1 MRTHLKENDI
11 DKIIYDWPN
20 NAEEQSY
27 QMLLIWRNTLGEK
40 QSIIKLLD
48 ELRYLDTK
56 AYDNVMNTL
65 TSNNIVSKIVATD

>member
-20 NAEEQSY
+20 DTEEQSY